1 MKICKICNKQTPPIP
16 YIHFTLSFLSPTHT
30 HPPTYTAHVL
40 WDTDNWLTPSHPSQT
55 THTLPHTYVQDSSSF
70 QHKKERKFTNEIM
83 SRGSVVGHD
92 RGWGMGWGGKWPIL
106 HRVIVCSVNVWPRGE
121 SCLLVW
127 RCVLSLTYSACH
139 REAQKM

>member
-1 MKICKICNKQTPPIP
+1 MGYRQLTD
-16 YIHFTLSFLSPTHT
+16 TLPSLPDNT
-30 HPPTYTAHVL
+30 HPPAHI
-40 WDTDNWLTPSHPSQT
+40 
-55 THTLPHTYVQDSSSF
+55 YVRQQQVSAY
-70 QHKKERKFTNEIM
+70 ERKFTNEIM

-139 REAQKM
+139 REAEKM